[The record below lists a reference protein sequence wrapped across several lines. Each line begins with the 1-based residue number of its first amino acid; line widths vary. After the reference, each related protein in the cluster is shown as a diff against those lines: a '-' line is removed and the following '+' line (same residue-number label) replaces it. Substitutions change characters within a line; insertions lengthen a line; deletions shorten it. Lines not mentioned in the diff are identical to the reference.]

1 MTIRVVYN
9 SGFLEEIV
17 NVDNIGNVVQ
27 MKS

>member
-17 NVDNIGNVVQ
+17 NVDNIENVVQ